1 VIRGL
6 YIAASGMNTT
16 LTQQNVISNNLANIN
31 TVGFKQGRA
40 LNVEFPSHLFARLHD
55 QRLKTFDG
63 SLELRPS
70 VGVVGGGVVPQE
82 VATDYAQGSRFETRN
97 KLDFALTGKG
107 TYFVVQGPGGEAL
120 YTRNGN
126 FNLDA
131 DGRLVTQDGYP
142 VMGHNGEVFIDG
154 SDVAVDAEGNILV
167 DGKEL
172 DSILVAKVAD
182 DRAMVKVG
190 HSLFKAPASL
200 PVDYA
205 PDAEDV
211 LVQQGFLEQSNVNP
225 VSEMVQMIEAARLY
239 ELNARV
245 ITMYDNAMGR
255 AALEVGSLRV

>member
-1 VIRGL
+1 MIRGL
-6 YIAASGMNTT
+6 YIAASGMDAT

-40 LNVEFPSHLFARLHD
+40 LNVEFPTHLFARLHD

-63 SLELRPS
+63 SLEIRPQM
-70 VGVVGGGVVPQE
+70 GVVGGGVIPQE
-82 VATDYAQGSRFETRN
+82 VATDYEQGSRFETHN
-97 KLDFALTGKG
+97 KLDFALTGTG
-107 TYFVVQGPGGEAL
+107 TYFVVQGPGGQTL

-131 DGRLVTQDGYP
+131 DGRVVTQDGHP
-142 VMGHNGEVFIDG
+142 VMGHNGEIFIDG
-154 SDVAVDAEGNILV
+154 DEITVDAEGNIQV

-172 DSILVAKVAD
+172 DALLVAKVAD
-182 DRAMVKVG
+182 DRGLEKVG
-190 HSLFKAPASL
+190 HSLFKATAGMA
-200 PVDYA
+200 VDYA
-205 PDAEDV
+205 PDAEEI

-225 VSEMVQMIEAARLY
+225 VREMVQMIEAARLY

-245 ITMYDNAMGR
+245 ISMYDNAMGR